1 MLTTLTTATDF
12 DCFFNYVVRCC
23 EMALG
28 VVADVTRE
36 VISDLSQSESDKC
49 FHTLK
54 DFSPVFGVND
64 VSVSQKSGQVSVQTE
79 KNRKQMQN
87 FFFASRRFIAREKCG
102 SCLFT
107 ERHKLSRCG
116 SEKSSS
122 SVLLLRRQRQPYC
135 QRKRRERG
143 RVREETFLKT
153 IFSSLACC
161 CCCAHQHAL
170 THTYARMQARKHTHT
185 HTEAFSRA
193 HPHRVAKIVVA
204 EKNRHRRRRRRRRA
218 RARQR
223 RLPVIELRR
232 RISFPSLSL
241 PPSLSPTSHLSLS
254 LSPSRLPSPTL
265 KLSQQQ
271 PTRRKKVQFLGDFW
285 GWLLSHSDMQ
295 SKRPQN
301 DFQLLNNPWGYF
313 RPRSDREAAKATA
326 GVIITSNDRLVFYA
340 SSGSDPNSI
349 LFPAIFVATF
359 RSSTA

>member
-36 VISDLSQSESDKC
+36 VISDLLRSESDKC

-161 CCCAHQHAL
+161 CCCAHQHTL
-170 THTYARMQARKHTHT
+170 THIRTHASTHAHTHT
-185 HTEAFSRA
+185 RRHFHARIRIASQKLLS
-193 HPHRVAKIVVA
+193 PKKIVTDVGDD
-204 EKNRHRRRRRRRRA
+204 EGERA
-218 RARQR
+218 RA
-223 RLPVIELRR
+223 
-232 RISFPSLSL
+232 
-241 PPSLSPTSHLSLS
+241 
-254 LSPSRLPSPTL
+254 
-265 KLSQQQ
+265 
-271 PTRRKKVQFLGDFW
+271 
-285 GWLLSHSDMQ
+285 
-295 SKRPQN
+295 N
-301 DFQLLNNPWGYF
+301 DGY
-313 RPRSDREAAKATA
+313 R
-326 GVIITSNDRLVFYA
+326 
-340 SSGSDPNSI
+340 
-349 LFPAIFVATF
+349 
-359 RSSTA
+359 